1 MRTLALL
8 VPFLVGGVIAAGYY
22 GNKLRKIRVIE
33 NETQE
38 RAKNA
43 SENIRE
49 DLELK
54 KHRDELR
61 VNWDNEHR
69 LFSDESF
76 TGFEHTTQVIGGVI
90 VSCHKCKEI

>member
-1 MRTLALL
+1 MRALVLL
-8 VPFLVGGVIAAGYY
+8 VPFLVGGVIVAGFY

-54 KHRDELR
+54 RQRDELR
-61 VNWDNEHR
+61 KSWDIEHVLLR
-69 LFSDESF
+69 DDVFA
-76 TGFEHTTQVIGGVI
+76 GFKHEEQTIGGIV